1 MENDNKRTED
11 WLDYYMEGELS
22 EGDWAMINTRIQEDP
37 AFAKQFALDLAILK
51 GVEKVGSVP
60 VVKPNPVR
68 LEKKVFYKK
77 WEMAALAASLAF
89 IFAIGYAWWISHEKY
104 KILELKNSEL
114 ATQKDELSKEKEE
127 LETKNAQLS
136 LDLKKDKTQS
146 IPNPKGIVAQI
157 IPSDVVN
164 DLKVFTLNAFKEDA
178 KKNLRKAGTGNSSW
192 KSALLNDSLK
202 QAQAYLEQVQ
212 LDKKGDIFY
221 QSALYILNNDR
232 AKLPAAIAS
241 MKDLKDVKLK
251 LAPTLL
257 LLVYLEQG
265 DIKSAKAELKEV
277 KTNGIDLALP
287 PSVLKVLE

>member
-1 MENDNKRTED
+1 MENDNKRIED

-22 EGDWAMINTRIQEDP
+22 EDDWAMINMRIQEEP
-37 AFAKQFALDLAILK
+37 AFAKQFALDLAILR
-51 GVEKVGSVP
+51 GVEKVGSAP
-60 VVKPNPVR
+60 DIKPNHVR

-77 WEMAALAASLAF
+77 WEIAALAASLAF
-89 IFAIGYAWWISHEKY
+89 IFAIGYAWWVSQEKY

-114 ATQKDELSKEKEE
+114 ATQKEE
-127 LETKNAQLS
+127 LEIKNAQLS
-136 LDLKKDKTQS
+136 SDLQKDKVKTQS
-146 IPNPKGIVAQI
+146 VPNSKENPKGVVAEI
-157 IPSDVVN
+157 TPSDVVN